1 MSHRIKV
8 LVTGAGGQVGSA
20 VRELASVYP
29 SIEFHFCSREELSI
43 TDEEALRSFF
53 SKVKPDWCVNT
64 AAYTLVDRAETETEQ
79 ARLINASAVGLL
91 AGICKEFGTALIHIS
106 TDYVFNG
113 KGTQPYRETDP
124 VDPINAYG
132 AGKAEGERLA
142 IESGCR
148 LYIIRTSWVYGKQG
162 NNFVKTMKRL
172 MAERESIGVV
182 NDQLGCPTNAAD
194 LADVIVKI
202 ILSHP
207 AIPGGVYHYSNA
219 GVTTWYGFALAIR
232 DLIESSC
239 EVRPIK
245 TVDFPTPAKR
255 PDYSVMDTSRLTEA
269 LKITSPH
276 WRDSLEK
283 FLKDS

>member
-1 MSHRIKV
+1 MNHRIKV

-20 VRELASVYP
+20 IRELASAFP
-29 SIEFHFCSREELSI
+29 AIEFHFCSREELSI
-43 TDEEALRSFF
+43 TDEVALRGFF
-53 SKVKPDWCVNT
+53 SKVKPHWCINT

-79 ARLINASAVGLL
+79 ARLINATAVGML
-91 AGICKEFGTALIHIS
+91 AGICKEYDTSLIHIS

-113 KGTQPYRETDP
+113 KGSHPYRETDP
-124 VDPINAYG
+124 VDPVNAYG
-132 AGKAEGERLA
+132 AGKAAGERLA

-148 LYIIRTSWVYGKQG
+148 LYIVRTSWVYGKQG
-162 NNFVKTMKRL
+162 NNFVKTMKHL
-172 MAERESIGVV
+172 LVERDSIGVV

-194 LADVIVKI
+194 LADVIIKI
-202 ILSHP
+202 ILSNP
-207 AIPGGVYHYSNA
+207 AIPVGIYQYSNS
-219 GVTTWYGFALAIR
+219 GVTTWYDFALAIR
-232 DLIESSC
+232 DLIKSSC
-239 EVRPIK
+239 DVRPIK

-255 PDYSVMDTSRLTEA
+255 PGYSVMDTSRLTEA